1 MVYVKYQEHE
11 VIRQLWQTGAFAV
24 LSVSKLWGCVQPEV
38 AECSRWKCL
47 CACKV
52 EPGEMPSSHEFAAL
66 LQQTSCRNLK
76 RKIAVV
82 RSKLY
87 FKVARCVK
95 LPLVMPYSIWECQV
109 QVQTLLAIHFS
120 TNVHLERNRLMV

>member
-1 MVYVKYQEHE
+1 MIPLVYVKYQEHE
-11 VIRQLWQTGAFAV
+11 VIRQLWQMGAFAV

-38 AECSRWKCL
+38 AECSRWECL

-87 FKVARCVK
+87 
-95 LPLVMPYSIWECQV
+95 S
-109 QVQTLLAIHFS
+109 S
-120 TNVHLERNRLMV
+120 S